1 MQGSKVLIGIL
12 AVAGVVGIAYLFTRG
27 SHTSNQPAALLSSRE
42 ANLGG
47 WTPLHR
53 QLKEY
58 NNTET
63 WDIDWGKDGL
73 PVKVVITRNATE
85 T

>member
-1 MQGSKVLIGIL
+1 MEGRKVAL
-12 AVAGVVGIAYLFTRG
+12 AIFAVVGLVGLAYLFTRS
-27 SHTSNQPAALLSSRE
+27 SHTSNQSAALLSSGVTD
-42 ANLGG
+42 LGE
-47 WTPLHR
+47 WRASSR
-53 QLKEY
+53 QVKEY

-73 PVKVVITRNATE
+73 PVKVTITRNATE